1 MYCPDNYDAFR
12 RHDAE
17 QEAKLERLPICTYCG
32 EAITGDYAYEIG
44 DDLICEECLK
54 DNHRKTVEYLID

>member
-17 QEAKLERLPICTYCG
+17 QEAMLERLPICTYCG
-32 EAITGDYAYEIG
+32 ESITGDYAYEIG
-44 DDLICEECLK
+44 DDLICEDCLK